1 MKSLM
6 VKRDFLDKAVSDAV
20 RASWGMCAKCYKP
33 FERQSN
39 GSWSQNFHCSHYFGR
54 GSGNSTRYHPEN
66 LVGLC
71 GGCHY
76 ELGNDPGAHYKF
88 IKTILGEVC
97 YDALELRKHQV
108 MKYSKLEKK
117 EMAAFYR
124 KETERIMERRKD
136 GEVGYIPLVSW
147 D

>member
-1 MKSLM
+1 MA

-33 FERQSN
+33 FEQQSN
-39 GSWSQNFHCSHYFGR
+39 GSWGRDFQCSHYFGR
-54 GSGNSTRYHPEN
+54 GSGNSTRWHPDN

-76 ELGNDPGAHYKF
+76 ELGNDHEAHYKF
-88 IKTILGEVC
+88 IKLILGEVC
-97 YDALELRKHQV
+97 YNDLKLRKHQV
-108 MKYSKLEKK
+108 MKYSKSEKK
-117 EMAAFYR
+117 EMAAHYR
-124 KETERIMERRKD
+124 NETKRVISMRKD
-136 GEVGYIPLVSW
+136 GVVGYIPLVSW